1 MEFSIHE
8 LEQDR
13 AAEHMAGLVELL
25 DDAIDDGAS
34 LGYVGRPS
42 PQVLRDYWQEVISQV
57 EPEHLALLAALDEK
71 GRVAG
76 SVQLVREGKPNGRH
90 RAEVRKLLVH
100 RNFRRHGLGCRLMEE
115 LQDQAKSWG
124 LGLLLL
130 DTATGEPAEV
140 LYKNMG
146 YVCFGLVPDY
156 ASYPDGG
163 LHEVS
168 FFYKRI

>member
-100 RNFRRHGLGCRLMEE
+100 RDFQKAWPGMP
-115 LQDQAKSWG
+115 
-124 LGLLLL
+124 L
-130 DTATGEPAEV
+130 DAGIA
-140 LYKNMG
+140 
-146 YVCFGLVPDY
+146 
-156 ASYPDGG
+156 
-163 LHEVS
+163 
-168 FFYKRI
+168 